1 MADHSGHRKRIIAKL
16 DRNVLLEHELL
27 EIFLFNAIPRRNT
40 NDIAHR
46 LLNRFKSIRGVFEAS
61 VSELKTVEGVGENVA
76 AYLVT
81 AGAFFK
87 KYYEMENM
95 SLPEYFETN
104 GFSEFVQKEYM
115 RKSYEVLDFYLLDAS
130 RKIIAIKHFSK
141 NEARSVQVSP
151 VEVSRMFIEHKP
163 SGVVAVHNHPF
174 GISMPSEADDQT
186 TVQLQMIASFH
197 NVLFCDH
204 FICGTDGVYS
214 YYLNGKM
221 QKISEKYAIGKLAE
235 LKGWMNYNE

>member
-1 MADHSGHRKRIIAKL
+1 MTDHSGHRKRIIAKL
-16 DRNVLLEHELL
+16 DKNVLLEHELL

-46 LLNRFKSIRGVFEAS
+46 LLARFKSIRGVLDAS
-61 VSELKTVEGVGENVA
+61 VAELKTVEGVGENVA

-87 KYYEMENM
+87 KYYEMENTYF
-95 SLPEYFETN
+95 PEYFETN
-104 GFSEFVQKEYM
+104 EFCEFVQKEYM
-115 RKSYEVLDFYLLDAS
+115 KKSYEVLDFYLLDS
-130 RKIIAIKHFSK
+130 TRKIIAVKHFSK
-141 NEARSVQVSP
+141 NEERSTQVSP
-151 VEVSRMFIEHKP
+151 IEFTRMLVEHRP
-163 SGVVAVHNHPF
+163 SGIVVVHNHPL
-174 GISMPSEADDQT
+174 GPSKPSEADDQT
-186 TVQLQMIASFH
+186 TAQFQMIASFH

-221 QKISEKYAIGKLAE
+221 QEISEKYAIGRVASR
-235 LKGWMNYNE
+235 KGWMELQ